1 MQVFEQQ
8 FIDGHWRPTQ
18 GRELVLHNP
27 ATEAPSAIV
36 RLGTTADVD
45 AAVAAAKAALPA
57 WSITSFQER
66 ASVLA
71 SAARILQ
78 EQAGSLAESF
88 AAEIGTPISVA
99 QRLQVDS
106 AIRLF
111 HEAPRW
117 VQARS
122 GDDQLDRTLVSHV
135 PIGVVA
141 CIAPWNYPLFLSAC
155 KVVPAL
161 LAGATVVLKPSELA
175 PASIVVLANALQ
187 RAGLPKGV
195 FNVVFGTGVEVGER
209 LVTHPDIDAVSFTG
223 STGVGRRIAELA
235 GRELKKVTLELGGKS
250 PSVVLAGADLPRAVN
265 STLQKCIQN
274 AGQTCAAL
282 TRLLVPE
289 ASFDAACSI
298 AATAANAIRVGDP
311 LDTATELG
319 PVISAAQR
327 KQALELLQQ
336 ALDEGAYLA
345 AGGLHRPAHLPRGY
359 FVAPTVLGVR
369 SRTLAI
375 ARTEAFAPILTVQPY
390 RDEEDAIAIAN
401 GTPFG
406 LSGAVWAT
414 DESQALRVARRIRA
428 GSVSINGA
436 ATHPDAPFGG
446 FHQSGFGRERGAYG
460 IDEFLTTQ
468 AFHR

>member
-1 MQVFEQQ
+1 MQVFERQ
-8 FIDGHWRPTQ
+8 FIDGHWRATQ

-27 ATEAPSAIV
+27 ATEAPAAII
-36 RLGTTADVD
+36 RLGSIADVD
-45 AAVAAAKAALPA
+45 AAVAAAQAALPA
-57 WSITSFQER
+57 WSVTSFQER
-66 ASVLA
+66 ANILA
-71 SAARILQ
+71 SAASILHA
-78 EQAGSLAESF
+78 QAGVLAESF

-99 QRLQVDS
+99 KRLQVDT

-111 HEAPRW
+111 QEAPRW

-122 GDDQLDRTLVSHV
+122 GADLLDRTLVSHV

-141 CIAPWNYPLFLSAC
+141 CIAPWNYPLYLSAC
-155 KVVPAL
+155 KIVPAL

-175 PASIVVLANALQ
+175 PASIVVLADALH

-195 FNVVFGTGVEVGER
+195 FNVVFGTGVEAGER

-250 PSVVLAGADLPRAVN
+250 PSIVLAGADLPRAVN
-265 STLQKCIQN
+265 GTLQKCIQN

-289 ASFDAACSI
+289 ADYAMACSI
-298 AATAANAIRVGDP
+298 AAAAANAIRVGDP
-311 LDTATELG
+311 LDAATELG
-319 PVISAAQR
+319 PVISAKQR
-327 KQALELLQQ
+327 EQALALLQQ
-336 ALDEGAYLA
+336 ALDEGASLV
-345 AGGLHRPAHLPRGY
+345 AGGPARPAHLPRGY
-359 FVAPTVLGVR
+359 FIAPTVLGVQGR
-369 SRTLAI
+369 DLVIT
-375 ARTEAFAPILTVQPY
+375 RTEVFAPILTVQPY
-390 RDEEDAIAIAN
+390 RDEEDAIALAN

-406 LSGAVWAT
+406 LSGAVWAA
-414 DESQALRVARRIRA
+414 DESEALRVARRIRA

-446 FHQSGFGRERGAYG
+446 FRHSGFGRERGAYG

-468 AFHR
+468 AFNR